1 MTPHRL
7 WRAVLALLLALM
19 LVPPG
24 ALAQEE
30 GDPVQQIIDAMPP
43 QMRVGQLAL
52 VSFPGTDVGLDSEIA
67 TLIADYAIGGVILSA
82 ENGNFG
88 PRLPAD
94 PTAVISLTNALQEAT
109 WSASRALM
117 LPTAGGVVPAQSPY
131 VPLLVAVRSDVDGLP
146 VSTLISGTTPAPT
159 QMALGATWSRPLAET
174 AGQVMGRELAAL
186 GINFYLGPN
195 LDVLYTPR
203 PGDPADLGVS
213 VFGGDPFW
221 VGELGTA
228 YVRGLHQGSEGR
240 LAVIP
245 AHFPGLGSADRP
257 VAEEVPT
264 VQKSLEQLK
273 QIELAPFFAAASD
286 LPGGESV
293 ADGFLVTHIRYRGF
307 QGNIRMSTRPIS
319 LDPQTLQ
326 LALEDIKP
334 WRDGGG
340 LMVSDNLGMPS
351 IRRFDDPSGASFN
364 VRRISRDAILAGND
378 LIILDHY
385 ANDGSW
391 ESHFANVRDTLD
403 FLTQLYES
411 DATFRARVDEALH
424 RVIGL
429 KVRLYPR
436 TSLEEVVRHPEEA
449 LAALGEGTT
458 VTAQVATSALTRLA
472 PFSDD
477 LLPPPPEEVDRIV
490 LFVEESSLHLPS
502 SEPCATTVTT
512 DVVETLLGLYGPQGS
527 GQVSADVLRAY
538 TFEELAAALDAP
550 EAYPDLFR
558 AVRQAD
564 WIVFVFTGLDGARPS
579 SSALK
584 LFLDREADLVSGT
597 IAVLDFGPPYEL
609 DSTEVSKLSLYYALY
624 SQGGIFLRAG
634 VQAIFQD
641 LPAVGASPVSIPGL
655 SYDLQTVTMPDPR
668 QTIALSL
675 VDEKGQPL
683 SQDAMEAI
691 RQDDVIRLRTSVIVD
706 HNGHS
711 VPDGTPVEFI
721 LTYPQ
726 EDRVET
732 LEVETKDG
740 VASTSVTLDRVGQLD
755 ITVRSEPVP
764 PRYHLQLTIREGQ
777 SVIMVAITP
786 TPAPT
791 ATPTPR
797 PLGPENGPTLPHP
810 IALPRPD
817 RRLML
822 GWGAA
827 GVTMLL
833 ALLSLGW
840 TAQRRPAPLDWR
852 LHLAAWAVIGGALG
866 YIGMMVAARWWQP
879 TLLYRLMGR
888 EWMLGVAAFL
898 GGGVAVGVRRW
909 LRREEDRHGDE
920 EGRHRQPGE
929 IAA

>member
-24 ALAQEE
+24 VSAQEE

-67 TLIADYAIGGVILSA
+67 ALIADYAIGGVILSA

-88 PRLPAD
+88 TQLPAE
-94 PTAVISLTNALQEAT
+94 PTQVLSLTHALQNDAWE
-109 WSASRALM
+109 ASRALM
-117 LPTAGGVVPAQSPY
+117 LPSAGGVIPAQAPY
-131 VPLLVAVRSDVDGLP
+131 VPLLIAVRSDVGGLP

-159 QMALGATWSRPLAET
+159 QMALGATWSRPLAEA
-174 AGQVMGRELAAL
+174 AGQVMGREMAAL
-186 GINFYLGPN
+186 GFNLYLGPN

-240 LAVIP
+240 LAVVP

-273 QIELAPFFAAASD
+273 QIELAPFFAVASD
-286 LPGGESV
+286 LPGGESI

-307 QGNIRMSTRPIS
+307 QGNIRMSTRPID

-385 ANDGSW
+385 ANDNSW

-429 KVRLYPR
+429 KLRLYPR
-436 TSLEEVVRHPEEA
+436 TSLTEVVRDPQEA
-449 LAALGEGTT
+449 RAVLGGGTN
-458 VTAQVATSALTRLA
+458 VAAQVATSALTRLA

-477 LLPPPPEEVDRIV
+477 LLPPPPEAADRVV
-490 LFVEESSLHLPS
+490 LFVEESRLTLPGI
-502 SEPCATTVTT
+502 EPYATMVTS

-527 GQVSADVLRAY
+527 GQVSPDILRAY
-538 TFEELAAALDAP
+538 TFDELAAALDAP

-558 AVRQAD
+558 AVRRAD
-564 WIVFVFTGLDGARPS
+564 WIVFLFTGLDGTRPS

-624 SQGGIFLRAG
+624 GEGPIFLRAG
-634 VQAIFQD
+634 VQALFQD

-683 SQDAMEAI
+683 SEDAMEAI
-691 RQDDVIRLRTSVIVD
+691 RQDDLIRLRTSVIVD
-706 HNGHS
+706 HNGHP

-786 TPAPT
+786 TPPP
-791 ATPTPR
+791 TPTPTPI
-797 PLGPENGPTLPHP
+797 PLGPEDGPALPHP
-810 IALPRPD
+810 LALPRPN
-817 RRLML
+817 RGRMV
-822 GWGAA
+822 GWGAGGIA
-827 GVTMLL
+827 WLLVLL
-833 ALLSLGW
+833 ALGW
-840 TAQRRPAPLDWR
+840 AVEERRPPLDWR
-852 LHLAAWAVIGGALG
+852 VNLGAWAVIGGALG
-866 YIGMMVAARWWQP
+866 YLVVIVAARWWQP
-879 TLLYRLMGR
+879 TWLYRLMGR
-888 EWMLGVAAFL
+888 EWVLGIASFV
-898 GGGVAVGVRRW
+898 GGGLAIGVRCW
-909 LRREEDRHGDE
+909 LRREQNRRGDE
-920 EGRHRQPGE
+920 ERRQRKPGE
-929 IAA
+929 VTA